1 MTAPYTICNNYLTY
15 QGRADITDS
24 NLSGDE
30 MLRMLAALANPLRLR
45 IMAALAPGRNYVSRL
60 ARELGISRPLLYLHL
75 RQLEAAGLVK
85 GTLELSADGK
95 AMKYFEVAPFLLEV
109 TPAAIAQAVKTLT
122 EHDAAGAE
130 RPVENTP
137 EEVR

>member
-1 MTAPYTICNNYLTY
+1 MCNNLLTY
-15 QGRADITDS
+15 ARRVDITDS
-24 NLSGDE
+24 HLSGDE

-45 IMAALAPGRNYVSRL
+45 IMAALAPGRNYVSQL

-75 RQLEAAGLVK
+75 RQLEAAGLVA

-95 AMKYFEVAPFLLEV
+95 AMKYFEVAPFLLEL
-109 TPAAIAQAVKTLT
+109 TPAAIAEAVKTLT
-122 EHDAAGAE
+122 EHDAGPE
-130 RPVENTP
+130 RPAEHTT

>member
-1 MTAPYTICNNYLTY
+1 LTATSDICNNYLTY
-15 QGRADITDS
+15 HGRVDITDS
-24 NLSGDE
+24 DLSGDE
-30 MLRMLAALANPLRLR
+30 LVRVLAALSNPLRLR

-95 AMKYFEVAPFLLEV
+95 AMKYFEVAPFALEL
-109 TPAAIAQAVKTLT
+109 TPAAIAEAVKTLT
-122 EHDAAGAE
+122 EHDAGGAE
-130 RPVENTP
+130 RPERTS

>member
-1 MTAPYTICNNYLTY
+1 LTATSAICNNYLTCY
-15 QGRADITDS
+15 RRVDITDS
-24 NLSGDE
+24 LLSGDE
-30 MLRMLAALANPLRLR
+30 LLRTLAALSNPLRLR
-45 IMAALAPGRNYVSRL
+45 IMAALAPGRNYVSQL

-95 AMKYFEVAPFLLEV
+95 AMKYFEVAPFLLEL
-109 TPAAIAQAVKTLT
+109 TPAAIAEAVKTLT
-122 EHDAAGAE
+122 EHEAAGAQ
-130 RPVENTP
+130 RPEEQS